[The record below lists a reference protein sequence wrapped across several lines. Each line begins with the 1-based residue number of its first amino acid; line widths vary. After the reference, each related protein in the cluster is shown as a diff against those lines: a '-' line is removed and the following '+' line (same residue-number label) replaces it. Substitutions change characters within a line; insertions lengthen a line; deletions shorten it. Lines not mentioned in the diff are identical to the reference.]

1 MASVW
6 AIGDIHGEGFKLSTL
21 LDFLPRGENDYTV
34 FLGDYIDRG
43 ASSAEVVR
51 RVLVEQ
57 DTAPVRTV
65 LLWGNHEDMAA
76 SYFNIPSPTET
87 EIEYDPY
94 DWFRNGG
101 LIAMESWGLKPP
113 EMFDAPC
120 PADLTCLFAV
130 LRPFFRGN
138 ETGIPG
144 MEPYLFVHAGILPT
158 EEPEAATGE
167 RLLWVREEFLQ
178 SYNPSGRIVVHGHT
192 PFEKVRVH
200 PDKIGI
206 DTGAVRGGPLT
217 ALRLPE
223 RTLYQ
228 VDGTGR
234 VTVSPLPEFPTGAV

>member
-6 AIGDIHGEGFKLSTL
+6 AIGDIHGEGMKLGTL

-43 ASSAEVVR
+43 ASSAQVVR
-51 RVLVEQ
+51 RVLAEY
-57 DTAPVRTV
+57 DEAPDRTV
-65 LLWGNHEDMAA
+65 PLWGNHEDMAA
-76 SYFNIPSPTET
+76 AYFHLPHPT

-101 LIAMESWGLKPP
+101 LTAMESWGLKPP
-113 EMFDAPC
+113 QVFSAPC
-120 PADLTCLFAV
+120 PEQLSRLFS
-130 LRPFFRGN
+130 LSRTFFKGS
-138 ETGIPG
+138 ETEIPG
-144 MEPYLFVHAGILPT
+144 TDPYLFIHAGILPG
-158 EEPEAATGE
+158 EEPETATGE
-167 RLLWVREEFLQ
+167 TLLWIRDEFLN

-192 PFEKVRVH
+192 PFEAVRVH

-223 RTLYQ
+223 RALYQ
-228 VDGTGR
+228 VDDSGR
-234 VTVSPLPEFPTGAV
+234 VTVSHMPDFPAESV